1 MLTRARTQS
10 AAVKRVSLSLV
21 LLSYIIDEEDR
32 GIYSVPLSAP
42 DLVILMRR
50 RGRGVADSMA
60 AAHWSDRYSVL
71 AALFVDQTEPGLHL
85 YLIAV
90 IVPYNRA
97 AAVWRVM
104 TRKC

>member
-1 MLTRARTQS
+1 MRTWS
-10 AAVKRVSLSLV
+10 AAAKRVSLSLV
-21 LLSYIIDEEDR
+21 LLSYIIDEKDR

-42 DLVILMRR
+42 DLVILMRQ
-50 RGRGVADSMA
+50 RGRGAADSMA
-60 AAHWSDRYSVL
+60 ATHWSDRYSVL

-97 AAVWRVM
+97 AGVM
-104 TRKC
+104 KRKC